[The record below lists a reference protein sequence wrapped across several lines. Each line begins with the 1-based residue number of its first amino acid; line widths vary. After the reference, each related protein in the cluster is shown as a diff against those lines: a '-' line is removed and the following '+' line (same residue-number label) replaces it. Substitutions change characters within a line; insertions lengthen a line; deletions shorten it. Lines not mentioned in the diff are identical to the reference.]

1 MKLISKGEQAQQAQQ
16 AQEADILPIAVNAQ
30 DIPLFTDAVQ
40 AGASCGSLDD
50 ARPFVI
56 IPVTPLSWRSSSLP
70 KVNLSINQGL
80 REWME
85 FDIAIKNWIYTCLTA
100 FLQMGNEWACPVPDQ
115 YIEDMGIEVVV
126 FTRDGDKVNVM
137 A

>member
-1 MKLISKGEQAQQAQQ
+1 MKLISKGEQAQHA
-16 AQEADILPIAVNAQ
+16 EILPIAVNAI

-40 AGASCGSLDD
+40 ARASLHDD
-50 ARPFVI
+50 ARPFII
-56 IPVTPLSWRSSSLP
+56 IPVTPLSWRSSNLP

-80 REWME
+80 REWMD
-85 FDIAIKNWIYTCLTA
+85 FDLAIKNWIYTCLTA

-115 YIEDMGIEVVV
+115 YIEDMGIDVVV

>member
-1 MKLISKGEQAQQAQQ
+1 MKLISKGEQAQQA
-16 AQEADILPIAVNAQ
+16 EILPIAVNAT
-30 DIPLFTDAVQ
+30 DILNYSDAV
-40 AGASCGSLDD
+40 AGASSSEAD

-56 IPVTPLSWRSSSLP
+56 IPVTPLSWRSSNLP
-70 KVNLSINQGL
+70 KVNLSINQGI
-80 REWME
+80 REWMD
-85 FDIAIKNWIYTCLTA
+85 FDMAIKNWVYTCLTA

-115 YIEDMGIEVVV
+115 YIEDMGIEVIV